1 MAKPPNNHE
10 RSRSTC
16 TRTAGSFSRS
26 GRSPSRWPP
35 NQASTQHHSTAPSSV
50 TRQNKPNGI
59 RSARRS
65 YQEHRPTSSANGP
78 IPAALPPSSP
88 MRTLV
93 VDDSPDMR
101 KLIQSNLTTK
111 GQTEVLTAESA
122 REAFRHLA
130 IEDDDSGD
138 APIDLILMDIMMSD
152 MDGIRACQR
161 IKAVERLREIPIIMV
176 TGRTDSEDLRAAFA
190 AGAMDYITKPLNSV
204 ELLARVSSALALKR
218 AIDIRKARER

>member
-1 MAKPPNNHE
+1 
-10 RSRSTC
+10 
-16 TRTAGSFSRS
+16 
-26 GRSPSRWPP
+26 
-35 NQASTQHHSTAPSSV
+35 
-50 TRQNKPNGI
+50 
-59 RSARRS
+59 
-65 YQEHRPTSSANGP
+65 
-78 IPAALPPSSP
+78 

-101 KLIQSNLTTK
+101 KLIQSILTTK

-122 REAFRHLA
+122 RDAFRHLA
-130 IEDDDSGD
+130 IEDHESGD
-138 APIDLILMDIMMSD
+138 VAIDLILMDIMMSD

-176 TGRTDSEDLRAAFA
+176 AGRTDSEDLRAAFA

-218 AIDIRKARER
+218 AIDIRKARERELVERHQQLEQALKEVKVLRGLIPICFSCKKIRDDQGYWHTIEAYIQAHSEVDFSHGLCPECMDKRFSV

>member
-1 MAKPPNNHE
+1 
-10 RSRSTC
+10 
-16 TRTAGSFSRS
+16 
-26 GRSPSRWPP
+26 
-35 NQASTQHHSTAPSSV
+35 
-50 TRQNKPNGI
+50 
-59 RSARRS
+59 
-65 YQEHRPTSSANGP
+65 
-78 IPAALPPSSP
+78 

-101 KLIQSNLTTK
+101 KLIQSILTTK

-122 REAFRHLA
+122 RDAFRHLA
-130 IEDDDSGD
+130 IDDHESGD
-138 APIDLILMDIMMSD
+138 VAIDLILMDIMMSD

-176 TGRTDSEDLRAAFA
+176 TGRTDSEDVRAAFA

-218 AIDIRKARER
+218 AIDIRKARERELVERHGQLEQALKEVKVLRGLIPICFSCKKIRDDQGYWHTIEAYIQAHSEVDFSHGLCPECMDKRFSV

>member
-1 MAKPPNNHE
+1 
-10 RSRSTC
+10 
-16 TRTAGSFSRS
+16 
-26 GRSPSRWPP
+26 
-35 NQASTQHHSTAPSSV
+35 
-50 TRQNKPNGI
+50 
-59 RSARRS
+59 
-65 YQEHRPTSSANGP
+65 
-78 IPAALPPSSP
+78 

-101 KLIQSNLTTK
+101 KLIQSILTTK

-122 REAFRHLA
+122 RDAFRHLA
-130 IEDDDSGD
+130 IEDHDSGD

-218 AIDIRKARER
+218 AIDIRKARERELLERHGQLEQALKEVKVLRGLIPICFSCKKIRDDQGYWHTIEAYIQAHSEVDFSHGLCPECMDKRFSV

>member
-1 MAKPPNNHE
+1 
-10 RSRSTC
+10 
-16 TRTAGSFSRS
+16 
-26 GRSPSRWPP
+26 
-35 NQASTQHHSTAPSSV
+35 
-50 TRQNKPNGI
+50 
-59 RSARRS
+59 
-65 YQEHRPTSSANGP
+65 
-78 IPAALPPSSP
+78 

-93 VDDSPDMR
+93 IDDSPDMR
-101 KLIQSNLTTK
+101 KLIQSILTTK

-122 REAFRHLA
+122 RDAFRHLA
-130 IEDDDSGD
+130 IDDHESGD
-138 APIDLILMDIMMSD
+138 VAIDLILMDIMMSD

-218 AIDIRKARER
+218 AIDIRKARERELVERHGQLEQALKEVKVLRGLIPICFSCKKIRDDQGYWHTIEAYIQAHSEVDFSHGLCPECMDKRFSV

>member
-1 MAKPPNNHE
+1 
-10 RSRSTC
+10 
-16 TRTAGSFSRS
+16 
-26 GRSPSRWPP
+26 
-35 NQASTQHHSTAPSSV
+35 
-50 TRQNKPNGI
+50 
-59 RSARRS
+59 
-65 YQEHRPTSSANGP
+65 
-78 IPAALPPSSP
+78 

-101 KLIQSNLTTK
+101 KLIQSILTTK

-122 REAFRHLA
+122 RDAFRHLA
-130 IEDDDSGD
+130 IDDHESGD
-138 APIDLILMDIMMSD
+138 VAIDLILMDIMMSD

-218 AIDIRKARER
+218 AIDIRKARERELVERHGQLEQALKEVKVLRGLIPICFSCKKIRDDQGYWHTIEAYIQAHSEVDFSHGLCPECMDKRFSV

>member
-1 MAKPPNNHE
+1 
-10 RSRSTC
+10 
-16 TRTAGSFSRS
+16 
-26 GRSPSRWPP
+26 
-35 NQASTQHHSTAPSSV
+35 
-50 TRQNKPNGI
+50 
-59 RSARRS
+59 
-65 YQEHRPTSSANGP
+65 
-78 IPAALPPSSP
+78 

-101 KLIQSNLTTK
+101 KLIQSILTTK

-122 REAFRHLA
+122 RDAFRHLA
-130 IEDDDSGD
+130 IEDHESSD
-138 APIDLILMDIMMSD
+138 AAIDLILMDIMMSD

-218 AIDIRKARER
+218 AIDIRKARERELVERQGQLEQALKEVKVLRGLIPICFSCKKIRDDQGYWHTIEAYIQAHSEVDFSHGLCPECMDKRFSV

>member
-1 MAKPPNNHE
+1 
-10 RSRSTC
+10 
-16 TRTAGSFSRS
+16 
-26 GRSPSRWPP
+26 
-35 NQASTQHHSTAPSSV
+35 
-50 TRQNKPNGI
+50 
-59 RSARRS
+59 
-65 YQEHRPTSSANGP
+65 
-78 IPAALPPSSP
+78 

-93 VDDSPDMR
+93 IDDSLDMR
-101 KLIQSNLTTK
+101 NLIQSILTTK

-122 REAFRHLA
+122 RDAFRHLA
-130 IEDDDSGD
+130 IDDHESGD
-138 APIDLILMDIMMSD
+138 VAIDLILMDIMMSD

-218 AIDIRKARER
+218 AIDIRKARERELVERHGQLEQALKEVKVLRGLIPICFSCKKIRDDQGYWHTIEAYIQAHSEVDFSHGLCPECMDKRFSV

>member
-1 MAKPPNNHE
+1 
-10 RSRSTC
+10 
-16 TRTAGSFSRS
+16 
-26 GRSPSRWPP
+26 
-35 NQASTQHHSTAPSSV
+35 
-50 TRQNKPNGI
+50 
-59 RSARRS
+59 
-65 YQEHRPTSSANGP
+65 
-78 IPAALPPSSP
+78 

-93 VDDSPDMR
+93 IDDSLDMR
-101 KLIQSNLTTK
+101 NLIQSILTTK

-122 REAFRHLA
+122 RDAFRHLA
-130 IEDDDSGD
+130 IDDHESGD
-138 APIDLILMDIMMSD
+138 VAIDLILMDIMMSD

-218 AIDIRKARER
+218 AIDIRKARERELVERHQQLEQALKEVKVLRGLIPICFSCKKIRDDQGYWHTIEAYIQAHSEVDFSHGLCPECMDKRFSV

>member
-1 MAKPPNNHE
+1 
-10 RSRSTC
+10 
-16 TRTAGSFSRS
+16 
-26 GRSPSRWPP
+26 
-35 NQASTQHHSTAPSSV
+35 
-50 TRQNKPNGI
+50 
-59 RSARRS
+59 
-65 YQEHRPTSSANGP
+65 
-78 IPAALPPSSP
+78 

-101 KLIQSNLTTK
+101 KLIQSILTTK

-122 REAFRHLA
+122 RDAFRHLA
-130 IEDDDSGD
+130 IEDHESGD
-138 APIDLILMDIMMSD
+138 VAIDLILMDIMMSD

-218 AIDIRKARER
+218 AIDIRKARERELLERHGQLEQALKEVKVLRGLIPICFSCKKIRDDQGYWHTIEAYIKTHSEADFSHGLCPGCLDKHFPA

>member
-1 MAKPPNNHE
+1 
-10 RSRSTC
+10 
-16 TRTAGSFSRS
+16 
-26 GRSPSRWPP
+26 
-35 NQASTQHHSTAPSSV
+35 
-50 TRQNKPNGI
+50 
-59 RSARRS
+59 
-65 YQEHRPTSSANGP
+65 
-78 IPAALPPSSP
+78 

-101 KLIQSNLTTK
+101 KLIQSILTTK

-122 REAFRHLA
+122 RDAFRHLA
-130 IEDDDSGD
+130 IDDHESGD
-138 APIDLILMDIMMSD
+138 VAIDLILMDIMMSD

-218 AIDIRKARER
+218 AIDIRKARERELVERHQQLEQALKEVKVLRGLIPICFSCKKIRDDQGYWHTIEAYIQAHSEVDFSHGLCPECMDKRFSV